1 MRPVLVVA
9 WAAAQVRG
17 RAVHG
22 GEERD
27 RERAFTHL
35 LLDSFVTYLQVFV
48 VVMGLDSQA
57 N

>member
-1 MRPVLVVA
+1 MVA

-35 LLDSFVTYLQVFV
+35 LLDSFVTYLQVFI